1 MKIRVRKSVFSAA
14 RFLFLLLVA
23 GVAIASVSSVDFLS
37 TRTLGLIGLIGRR
50 GCSCGLW
57 EGKSESSH

>member
-23 GVAIASVSSVDFLS
+23 GAAIAAVSSVDFLS
-37 TRTLGLIGLIGRR
+37 TRTLGLIGLFGAL
-50 GCSCGLW
+50 GLFLW
-57 EGKSESSH
+57 AVGGYKR